1 MYQYISCSN
10 YCSLKDGTT
19 LPHICCQY
27 SECIPNNLSVTAS
40 ELKAENTSD
49 THLYIYPVYLLI
61 LGINL
66 IAHIQSHVFQ
76 IPKNVSN
83 LSKIFIHFI
92 FSGIIGY
99 PVQIIKTC
107 FKNQELAFI

>member
-1 MYQYISCSN
+1 MYWYISCSN
-10 YCSLKDGTT
+10 HCSLEDGIT
-19 LPHICCQY
+19 LPHSCCKY
-27 SECIPNNLSVTAS
+27 SECIPNNPSVTAS
-40 ELKAENTSD
+40 ELKAENSFD
-49 THLYIYPVYLLI
+49 TYLYIYPVYLLI

-92 FSGIIGY
+92 FSGVIGY
-99 PVQIIKTC
+99 PVQMVKTR